1 MKYLIVGLGNIG
13 QEYDNT
19 RHNIGF
25 TVLDAFA
32 KASNTV
38 FSDKRYGY
46 VAEVSMRGHRIIL
59 LKPSTY
65 MNLSGNAVRYWM
77 QAEKVPLENVLIIA
91 DDIALPLGTL
101 RLKGQGSDGGHNGLK
116 HIAQTLGTTSYARLR
131 FGVGNDFGKGRQVQY
146 VLGTFDATEEQP
158 LVDQQVP
165 TAIDIIKNFCFI
177 GLARTMNICNR
188 KTPPAKE

>member
-25 TVLDAFA
+25 TGLDAFA

-146 VLGTFDATEEQP
+146 VLGTFDPTEEQP
-158 LVDQQVP
+158 IIEQQLP
-165 TAIDIIKNFCFI
+165 TTIEIIKNFCFI
-177 GLARTMNICNR
+177 GLARTMNTCNR
-188 KTPPAKE
+188 KTPSTKE

>member
-13 QEYDNT
+13 KEYDNH

-77 QAEKVPLENVLIIA
+77 QAEKVALENVLIIA

-146 VLGTFDATEEQP
+146 VLGTFDAAEEQP
-158 LVDQQVP
+158 MVDQQVP

-177 GLARTMNICNR
+177 GLARTMNTCNR
-188 KTPPAKE
+188 KTPTTKE

>member
-1 MKYLIVGLGNIG
+1 MKSLIVGLGNIG
-13 QEYDNT
+13 REYENT

-38 FSDKRYGY
+38 FSDRRYGY
-46 VAEVSMRGHRIIL
+46 VAEVSMRGHKLVL

-77 QAEKVPLENVLIIA
+77 QAEKIPLENVLVIV
-91 DDIALPLGTL
+91 DDIALPLGSL

-116 HIAQTLGTTSYARLR
+116 HIAATLGTTSYARLR
-131 FGVGNDFGKGRQVQY
+131 FGVGNDFGKGRQVQF
-146 VLGTFDATEEQP
+146 VLGTFDATYEQP
-158 LVDQQVP
+158 IIDEQVP
-165 TAIDIIKNFCFI
+165 VAVEIIKSFCHI
-177 GLARTMNICNR
+177 GLARTMNVYNQ
-188 KTPPAKE
+188 KGGAAK